1 VTDPDALD
9 REEFLA
15 RFGGLY
21 EHSPWVAEEAWERR
35 PFGDAAGLAA
45 AFEAAVL
52 AAPEERRVAL
62 LRAHPELA
70 GREARA
76 GELTA
81 ASAGEQAGAGLDRL
95 SRDQAERLA
104 RLNADYRER
113 FGFPFVIAV
122 HGHTPESILAAGE
135 ARLDSP
141 RAAELETAIDEVLKI
156 ARARLAALTT

>member
-1 VTDPDALD
+1 VTSADALD
-9 REEFLA
+9 RDAFLA
-15 RFGGLY
+15 RFGGLF
-21 EHSPWVAEEAWERR
+21 ERSPWVAEEAWERR

-52 AAPEERRVAL
+52 AAPEERQVAL

-95 SRDQAERLA
+95 SREQAERLA
-104 RLNADYRER
+104 DLNAAYRER

-122 HGHTPESILAAGE
+122 RGHTPDSILAAGE
-135 ARLDSP
+135 ARLDAP
-141 RAAELETAIDEVLKI
+141 RATELDTAIDEVLAI
-156 ARARLAALTT
+156 ARGRLAALTT